1 MVDVISSM
9 TVMHRPCFI
18 KRHENTMLELPR
30 PQEFLDNS
38 NTKPLHEVGEFQF
51 GFLERNLA
59 ETK

>member
-1 MVDVISSM
+1 
-9 TVMHRPCFI
+9 
-18 KRHENTMLELPR
+18 MLELPR

-38 NTKPLHEVGEFQF
+38 NTKPLHEVGEFQL